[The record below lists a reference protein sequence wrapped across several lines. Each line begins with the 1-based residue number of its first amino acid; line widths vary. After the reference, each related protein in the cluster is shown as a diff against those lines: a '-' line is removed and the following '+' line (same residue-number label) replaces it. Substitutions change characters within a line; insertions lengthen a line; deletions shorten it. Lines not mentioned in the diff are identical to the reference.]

1 MIVLALAPGR
11 MRLTNLRH
19 RLPGVSA
26 GVLER
31 YLQQMVELGLVTRV
45 RFKEM
50 PPRVEIELTDAGR
63 ELLPVAGALA
73 RWGMRNRW
81 SAPEERERVEIAMLL
96 RIIPVLLEG
105 QPHLREGW
113 VEAVVASDPPL
124 RRLYQVH
131 RGRLRPADRE
141 RAGRLPKRASV
152 RIEGDE
158 QAWVAAL
165 GPAGDHSHLR
175 LTGDKQLARDIFK
188 NLPR

>member
-11 MRLTNLRH
+11 MRLTNLHH
-19 RLPGVSA
+19 RLPDVSA

-31 YLQQMVELGLVTRV
+31 HLRQMVELGLITRV

-50 PPRVEIELTDAGR
+50 PPRVELELTDAGR

-81 SAPEERERVEIAMLL
+81 SPPDERERVEIGMLL

-105 QPHLREGW
+105 QPRLREGR
-113 VEAVVASDPPL
+113 VEAVVATDPPL
-124 RRLYQVH
+124 RRLYEVH
-131 RGRLRPADRE
+131 RGRLCPADHE
-141 RAGRLPKRASV
+141 PASRLPKRASV

-158 QAWVAAL
+158 EAWIAAL

-175 LTGDKQLARDIFK
+175 LTGDKQLAREIFK